1 MAHFLNYTNQAFTNV
16 KQKMKSKT
24 THKRISPLEF
34 LGLIKKEIAIVEFG
48 IDWCGRC
55 RLMSSLIEQ
64 VIKKCNAEIKFLRVD
79 IELCAEIK
87 EVYNVFNKPTY
98 LIYKNGKIID
108 RIDKLISQ
116 SEFQSKINSYING

>member
-1 MAHFLNYTNQAFTNV
+1 MKPNKNYI
-16 KQKMKSKT
+16 S
-24 THKRISPLEF
+24 ISPLEF
-34 LGLIKKEIAIVEFG
+34 SQLTKKELAIIEFG
-48 IDWCGRC
+48 INWCGRC